1 MMFERIEKRLAR
13 ASRTRQ
19 ASVASFAY
27 PVVSVASVSVA
38 SVSVASVSVASV
50 SVASV
55 SVASSVR
62 GQFRVGSSR
71 VLQ

>member
-50 SVASV
+50 SVAS
-55 SVASSVR
+55 SVR